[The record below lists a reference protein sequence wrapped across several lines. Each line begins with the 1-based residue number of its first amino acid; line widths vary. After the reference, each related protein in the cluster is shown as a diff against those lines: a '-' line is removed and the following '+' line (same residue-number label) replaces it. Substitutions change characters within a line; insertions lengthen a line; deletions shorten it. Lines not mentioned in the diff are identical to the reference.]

1 MTASAR
7 PAEPFALVAPGVHGL
22 LLSAVNREAQ
32 GEGLKAGMRLADAR
46 AAFPALA
53 VREAEPEADRQG
65 LLRLALWCGRFTP
78 WSAPDGED
86 GLMLDITGCAH
97 LFGGEEAMV
106 AEVENRLGGLGF
118 EARAGLADTPGAAW
132 ALARFAPAGGRIAGP
147 GSTRAAIE
155 DLPVEALRITAETAL
170 LLRRLGLAT
179 IGALAD
185 LPRVPLARRFPS
197 KAQGEALLQRL
208 DQALGRRDEPL
219 SPLSPPPDYL
229 RRLAF
234 TEPLLLRESVEA
246 ALADLLAGLVPLLE
260 RDHRGVRRLVLWC
273 FRVDGSH
280 VRVAAATAR
289 ASRDADHLARLFAEK
304 LDGIDAGFGID
315 VMALHA
321 ARVEPLED
329 DQLTLAGR
337 GRARDGVDRLVD
349 RLLARLG
356 NGAVARLEPAE
367 RHIPEAAERAVPPG
381 RTVDP
386 WPGRPEMPQRPFRL
400 FGRPEPVEVMAEVPD
415 GPPLI
420 FTWRRVTR
428 RVARAAGPERIAPE
442 WWIGDDE
449 DEPLRDYYRV
459 EDTTGRRYWL
469 YRAGLYQD
477 SAAKGPPRWYV
488 HGLYG

>member
-1 MTASAR
+1 MSAHAR

-22 LLSAVNREAQ
+22 LLSAVNRQAQ
-32 GEGLKAGMRLADAR
+32 DEGLKPGMRLADAR
-46 AAFPALA
+46 AAYPALA
-53 VREAEPEADRQG
+53 VREAEPEADRSA

-78 WSAPDGED
+78 WSAPDGAD
-86 GLMLDITGCAH
+86 GLLLDITGCAH
-97 LFGGEEAMV
+97 LFGGEAAMV
-106 AEVENRLGGLGF
+106 AEVEDHLAGLGL
-118 EARAGLADTPGAAW
+118 EVRTGLADTAGAAW
-132 ALARFAPAGGRIAGP
+132 ALARFAPQGARIAAP
-147 GSTRAAIE
+147 GETRGAIE
-155 DLPVEALRITAETAL
+155 DLPVEALRIAPDTAL

-185 LPRVPLARRFPS
+185 LPRVPLARRFP
-197 KAQGEALLQRL
+197 ARAEGEALLLRL

-234 TEPLLLRESVEA
+234 AEPLLLQESVEA
-246 ALADLLAGLVPLLE
+246 ALADLLAGLMPLLE
-260 RDHRGVRRLVLWC
+260 RDRRGVRRLVLWC

-280 VRVAAATAR
+280 VRIAAATAR
-289 ASRDADHLARLFAEK
+289 ASRDARHLARLFAEK
-304 LDGIDAGFGID
+304 LGGIDAGFGID

-329 DQLTLAGR
+329 DQLALTGR
-337 GRARDGVDRLVD
+337 GRVRDGVDRLVD

-356 NGAVARLEPAE
+356 AGAVIRLEAAE
-367 RHIPEAAERAVPPG
+367 RHLPEAAERAAPPG
-381 RTVDP
+381 RPADP
-386 WPGRPEMPQRPFRL
+386 WPERPDLPPRPFRL
-400 FGRPEPVEVMAEVPD
+400 FERPEPVEVMAEVPD
-415 GPPLI
+415 GPPLL

-459 EDTTGRRYWL
+459 EDTAGRRYWL

-477 SAAKGPPRWYV
+477 AAAKGPPRWYV
-488 HGLYG
+488 HGLFG

>member
-1 MTASAR
+1 MSAHAR

-22 LLSAVNREAQ
+22 LLSAVNRQAQ
-32 GEGLKAGMRLADAR
+32 DEGLKPGMRLADAR
-46 AAFPALA
+46 AAYPALA
-53 VREAEPEADRQG
+53 VREAEPEADRSA

-78 WSAPDGED
+78 WSAPDGAD
-86 GLMLDITGCAH
+86 GLLLDITGCAH
-97 LFGGEEAMV
+97 LFGGEAAMV
-106 AEVENRLGGLGF
+106 AEVEDHLAGLGL
-118 EARAGLADTPGAAW
+118 EVRTGLADTAGAAW
-132 ALARFAPAGGRIAGP
+132 ALARFAPQGARIAAP
-147 GSTRAAIE
+147 GKTRGAIE
-155 DLPVEALRITAETAL
+155 DLPVEALRIAPDTAL

-185 LPRVPLARRFPS
+185 LPRVPLARRFP
-197 KAQGEALLQRL
+197 ARAEGEALLLRL

-234 TEPLLLRESVEA
+234 AEPLLLQESVEA
-246 ALADLLAGLVPLLE
+246 ALADLLAGLMPLLE
-260 RDHRGVRRLVLWC
+260 RDRRGVRRLVLWC

-280 VRVAAATAR
+280 VRIAAATAR
-289 ASRDADHLARLFAEK
+289 ASRDARHLARLFAEK
-304 LDGIDAGFGID
+304 LGGIDAGFGID

-329 DQLTLAGR
+329 DQLALTGR
-337 GRARDGVDRLVD
+337 GRVRDGVDRLVD

-356 NGAVARLEPAE
+356 AGAVIRLEAAE
-367 RHIPEAAERAVPPG
+367 RHLPEAAERAAPPG
-381 RTVDP
+381 RPADP
-386 WPGRPEMPQRPFRL
+386 WPERPDLPPRPFRL
-400 FGRPEPVEVMAEVPD
+400 FERPEPVEVMAEVPD
-415 GPPLI
+415 GPPLL

-459 EDTTGRRYWL
+459 EDTAGRRYWL

-477 SAAKGPPRWYV
+477 AAAKGPPRWYV
-488 HGLYG
+488 HGLFG